1 MPFQKIR
8 VAAFMHEAQKIN
20 HIAPDGIVNVKWKW
34 ARTSTGETMRPN
46 MVTAFPAD
54 NLACLSGDP
63 LPDDELEQA
72 VDDLVKLTRR
82 YPFQPLYQN
91 VMRAVALGGA
101 VLLGADK
108 DVSDEEVKIL
118 VQILHRWFTD
128 EPEAEIVT
136 DRDVVQAR
144 LPDVLAK
151 VREEGSPDD
160 RTFILSRLTDVAM
173 ADGALMDAESAVIL
187 DVARQLDVP
196 AKTAYAIMVGAA
208 QATGF
213 RTDVKLNRMAEEIRR
228 SMMLGLKG

>member
-1 MPFQKIR
+1 M
-8 VAAFMHEAQKIN
+8 
-20 HIAPDGIVNVKWKW
+20 
-34 ARTSTGETMRPN
+34 
-46 MVTAFPAD
+46 
-54 NLACLSGDP
+54 
-63 LPDDELEQA
+63 
-72 VDDLVKLTRR
+72 
-82 YPFQPLYQN
+82 
-91 VMRAVALGGA
+91 
-101 VLLGADK
+101 LGADK

-128 EPEAEIVT
+128 EPELEILT
-136 DRDVVQAR
+136 DRDAIQER
-144 LPDVLAK
+144 LPGVLAK

-160 RTFILSRLTDVAM
+160 RTFVLSRLTDVAM

-208 QATGF
+208 QSTGF